1 MEIADFGVSSVA
13 GLPGE
18 ATSSNCRDSVV
29 YADVPG
35 DNIDEMVLSCGTS
48 EAWMQPSS
56 VSSVGNR
63 GGHLGPSYPPA
74 SGDFASF
81 PSYSNIS
88 SNAAM
93 PQQPGSGASGSAGG
107 CLATADIVKKEHESP
122 WIVVNALKR
131 EVFATAALLRAL
143 RMHAAAQTRGVS
155 AASQQQL
162 MGAIAPLVRSFELL
176 SDRLAA
182 AEAAKEPPP
191 AELQEQHI
199 HPFLF
204 VLAQQQLQHRQQQ
217 GLNKQQQLLQQ
228 SCMRALASAVLR
240 SLEQLLTVGLFHC
253 RTAAGRRCLHAL
265 IFSLTNCVL
274 QAAQRLLS
282 ATAVAALAS
291 EAYGGPFFAPSSP
304 AAEEELLL
312 LQCLDL
318 LSNSFLGAAGHVF
331 SDTCVA
337 RTLQCCAAVSLLTRA
352 SPLLRNAA
360 AARAMSI
367 ARHLFASDRLAA
379 LSQEQQQQQEEVSP
393 HKDEGAGQQEQDL
406 PQPQQQAASPPQFM
420 ARLRSQASLRSIES
434 GHPPLGRS
442 TAKAYGMDCRR
453 RFLALLARLLSIGGQ
468 RHSSSGANS
477 SSTNDG
483 SNTGG
488 KNTGLPPFVSP
499 PEAGASAPSTDGP
512 VDEKDVSA
520 KQPKAEEARQT
531 VEATAAA
538 IQPANITSPRDAA
551 RPEGLSGIDRVS
563 LVAPYM
569 LLQQNVVL
577 SSLNKERPP
586 RQMFGSL
593 RFILLLQFDSVL
605 ALCCLQDFESILG
618 HHGKE
623 KGAALE
629 TRLFCLRLLCV
640 ALEAGKDSI
649 CLFPSLLRPLQAQV
663 LPLVLQQ
670 DPRSAPLLLLSL
682 TLRLSIFTAGGPPR
696 TVLASEAQEIALD
709 MLRDLCSEDAF
720 GIELLL
726 NFDCDIRR
734 SNVFGVLLTLLMQLA
749 APRIPALRGSYRVAE
764 CGVEGPHGVLSSAV
778 STSVH
783 KRAAAPPTASEF
795 AVAKTAQ
802 QQNTPSGSSIS
813 PASNSQSGEGNKAH
827 HHGAFHL
834 RRVPQRPPART
845 ARSAADGSTAALAG
859 PAPESLATD
868 AAGVTRP
875 AGLSTVNRLALAAIL
890 RLIASL
896 ASSCEDLKRSN
907 GSKREYQQ
915 QLEEKQLETESAA
928 SYFLRIQDS
937 QSVGQRRR
945 NKALL
950 ALGAAA
956 FNASTKEAIL
966 QLEGLGLL
974 PAPATPKSVA
984 LFLKDTR
991 GLDLR
996 TVGLYL
1002 SANKPWNTQV
1012 LKEFVSLFKFS
1023 GVGLVAA
1030 LRDFLK
1036 AFRLPGESQQ
1046 IERVMEAFANEFFR
1060 QQPLVNC
1067 PHNEKLASAA
1077 GPAAQLT
1084 PQAPASTGEGKQ
1096 NKAEAKEPAELSM
1109 WRWVADEGFYC
1120 SSLSDSSDHLADGG
1134 KRDHGISCDILTQ
1147 QLSQFTPTQP
1157 PPGYV
1162 LMLHKDTVFVLSY
1175 SIIMLNTDQ
1184 HNSQVRS
1191 KMRVEDFLKNNRGI
1205 NNGSD
1210 LPPFFLQNIY
1220 ISIRHQEIKLK
1231 EAALPAAP
1239 STQPAAGQKADAATK
1254 EHQQPD
1260 LFDVLAEG
1268 WTPVEGAGMGWAAF
1282 ASPYGGPVATAS
1294 TASKDYVRIRD
1305 LFVASSGDDVRVSSS
1320 SRLTAEGLEY
1330 EMFQT
1335 LWNSGCLSVLRGA
1348 FEASLDLRQ
1357 LEEILCGCLSLA
1369 QAATILQQVAALNM
1383 IVAELCSYFVYSVP
1397 AHSQLILPPVMYLVR
1412 RSGALLREE
1421 GWGAIIELLL
1431 RLHALDLL
1439 PPALM
1444 GLDDFE
1450 GSGGTALYSLCN
1462 VSPPPF
1468 VPPPSRKDKGAA
1480 RRGGGWLGDLTS
1492 ILFALGDSDDE
1503 SDGEDGGGVHGQ
1515 LMAWPEEVNSVC
1527 DGLCV
1532 LRASTDFMLLPST
1545 LAVGLRPEAEPAE
1558 ASITHPASAQVQPSL
1573 PHWSNADVSDTAVAK
1588 EEPPRSVPV
1597 GTQQD
1602 QQQQCSQDDSAVAPA
1617 LTRGPMEEEES
1628 AAAMA
1633 PYLRLKSVLAHGV
1646 RVDLA
1651 VAELFRQ
1658 VEPTS
1663 SLSIAVVLLV
1673 HILLGFPSL
1682 RQNPGGIPCG
1692 QQKPLQHLPSSSSA
1706 SQGASSAAEGASTVA
1721 ASTLASVVPSSGAL
1735 SEGPPS
1741 LQAPDEM
1748 GHLSLAEGSMLS
1760 SYVVGV
1766 QRQRYDADTPRSSL
1780 SSSSSAGSTTSS
1792 SAAVTSGQGSSAPL
1806 FNLPPP
1812 VWSPLRG
1819 GVTPPLVSYREFTDR
1834 LFCLEVLGALMLSEL
1849 TPGSFSLNPSKD
1861 YGTALLQKSPWILCA
1876 VYLDAFLR
1884 RYAIGSAAAGVPNP
1898 LEAVGFAGP
1907 IEQHRQQYA
1916 TIAAASRADEQGGSS
1931 PAWARAMLDAS
1942 GRDPSTLAT
1951 VQSVCSVFQAIG
1963 SRRLV
1968 ETPASLPHWELLF
1981 IERLVVTI
1989 LRICLRLLSDE
2000 DSLLLPVYPQTG
2012 ASESAAHE
2020 TAGCA
2025 AACQVAIHL
2034 LQLLTLLHPNVF
2046 CMHVQRIAQSAIILI
2061 SRLNLRACSSPLLIQ
2076 VLLALYQRLVPLPAF
2091 APTSPLPQQLTQQQQ
2106 QQDLARRIL
2115 RSLSDWIRDPEAL
2128 ALLVLQH
2135 RNHYQMLLQTL
2146 MAFCVYTPPSSSPQS
2161 NFSTVDFRLEGE
2173 GPSKQQVQHQ
2183 GKTEGLGGAAPYAAN
2198 CTSLALLASLIPS
2211 IAAALQAKGEV
2222 VATRL
2227 AAAAGGSAAAP
2238 AGASGGSYNWR
2249 TRLDCQAMWLQA
2261 TQVLAIV
2268 CSFSARPV
2276 KVKALAVLQQMLI
2289 RGPSRGNASEICNGG
2304 ATERTDAMQDS
2315 IKLSRRE
2322 AEAGTDGAATAA
2334 SEYWGDAA
2342 DDPYTWRLCLQLV
2355 IFPLLS
2361 FRFDYPYTPPAPGD
2375 APPPPPQHQQH
2386 ANNVCGGDSAYSILT
2401 GLEAGMQQRDPHLT
2415 LPWMALPTRRRLT
2428 PEVAITTLGFD
2439 EESNCSETLFV
2450 MLMLCCRM
2458 PGLLLLGHFEFR
2470 LDLLSP
2476 CFAAALLK
2484 VYQRKAA
2491 AASLACRLFLTK
2503 MEQLLQPFTAKGF
2516 YVDFAPSRLPAGGA
2530 FESQGPQE
2538 AHPGGIEGLLP
2549 PLTQLVQLLVF
2560 EAKQAPL
2567 IYRDA
2572 FLESMKNT
2580 LLVVL
2585 TCPAVAASAIPSG
2598 LQTRISPA
2606 DILPLLLPDQQR
2618 QAHQPGGKEGAEA
2631 PQRVVEPAH
2640 DAVKSQAL
2648 LAALSCLTDSQ
2659 RLVVSAVSPFIGFAF
2674 PGVVQDLLLILP
2686 TAQPPAPSKKEES
2699 ASSKAPAPTDEREG
2713 TLREPEGD
2721 REEESPDVS
2730 RDGSQLN
2737 PVDSDRDPNES
2748 VAETHAE
2755 SASVQ

>member
-1 MEIADFGVSSVA
+1 
-13 GLPGE
+13 
-18 ATSSNCRDSVV
+18 
-29 YADVPG
+29 
-35 DNIDEMVLSCGTS
+35 MVLVVSF
-48 EAWMQPSS
+48 SS
-56 VSSVGNR
+56 
-63 GGHLGPSYPPA
+63 
-74 SGDFASF
+74 
-81 PSYSNIS
+81 
-88 SNAAM
+88 
-93 PQQPGSGASGSAGG
+93 
-107 CLATADIVKKEHESP
+107 
-122 WIVVNALKR
+122 
-131 EVFATAALLRAL
+131 
-143 RMHAAAQTRGVS
+143 AAQKT
-155 AASQQQL
+155 
-162 MGAIAPLVRSFELL
+162 
-176 SDRLAA
+176 
-182 AEAAKEPPP
+182 
-191 AELQEQHI
+191 
-199 HPFLF
+199 
-204 VLAQQQLQHRQQQ
+204 
-217 GLNKQQQLLQQ
+217 
-228 SCMRALASAVLR
+228 
-240 SLEQLLTVGLFHC
+240 
-253 RTAAGRRCLHAL
+253 
-265 IFSLTNCVL
+265 
-274 QAAQRLLS
+274 
-282 ATAVAALAS
+282 
-291 EAYGGPFFAPSSP
+291 
-304 AAEEELLL
+304 
-312 LQCLDL
+312 
-318 LSNSFLGAAGHVF
+318 
-331 SDTCVA
+331 
-337 RTLQCCAAVSLLTRA
+337 
-352 SPLLRNAA
+352 
-360 AARAMSI
+360 
-367 ARHLFASDRLAA
+367 
-379 LSQEQQQQQEEVSP
+379 
-393 HKDEGAGQQEQDL
+393 
-406 PQPQQQAASPPQFM
+406 
-420 ARLRSQASLRSIES
+420 
-434 GHPPLGRS
+434 
-442 TAKAYGMDCRR
+442 YGMESRR
-453 RFLALLARLLSIGGQ
+453 RFLALLAGLLSIEGQKHSNGGV
-468 RHSSSGANS
+468 NS
-477 SSTNDG
+477 SSSNDG
-483 SNTGG
+483 SDISG
-488 KNTGLPPFVSP
+488 KPSGLPPFVSP
-499 PEAGASAPSTDGP
+499 PEPGASPPSTEGAA
-512 VDEKDVSA
+512 DERDAST
-520 KQPKAEEARQT
+520 KQAKAEEGTQSVA
-531 VEATAAA
+531 ATTAA
-538 IQPANITSPRDAA
+538 IQPATGTAARDAA
-551 RPEGLSGIDRVS
+551 RPEGLSGIDR
-563 LVAPYM
+563 
-569 LLQQNVVL
+569 
-577 SSLNKERPP
+577 
-586 RQMFGSL
+586 
-593 RFILLLQFDSVL
+593 
-605 ALCCLQDFESILG
+605 DFESILG

-649 CLFPSLLRPLQAQV
+649 RLFPSLLQPLQAQV
-663 LPLVLQQ
+663 LPVVLQQ

-734 SNVFGVLLTLLMQLA
+734 SSVFGVLLTLLMQLA
-749 APRIPALRGSYRVAE
+749 APRVPALRGSYRAAE
-764 CGVEGPHGVLSSAV
+764 CGGEGPYGVLSTTV
-778 STSVH
+778 SPSVH
-783 KRAAAPPTASEF
+783 KRAAAPATASELG
-795 AVAKTAQ
+795 AAKPAQ
-802 QQNTPSGSSIS
+802 QQNTPSGSSLS

-834 RRVPQRPPART
+834 RRAPQRPPART
-845 ARSAADGSTAALAG
+845 ARSGAEGSTAALAG
-859 PAPESLATD
+859 PAPENLATD

-890 RLIASL
+890 RLISSL
-896 ASSCEDLKRSN
+896 ATSCEKLKCSD
-907 GSKREYQQ
+907 GSRQEYQQ
-915 QLEEKQLETESAA
+915 HIEEKPQLENESAA
-928 SYFLRIQDS
+928 AYFLRIQDS

-950 ALGAAA
+950 ARGAAA
-956 FNASTKEAIL
+956 FNANTKDGIL
-966 QLEGLGLL
+966 QLEELNLL
-974 PAPATPKSVA
+974 PTPATPKSVA
-984 LFLKDTR
+984 LFLKETR

-1012 LKEFVSLFKFS
+1012 LREFVSLFKFT

-1046 IERVMEAFANEFFR
+1046 IERVMEAFADEFFR

-1077 GPAAQLT
+1077 ESVA
-1084 PQAPASTGEGKQ
+1084 QAPPSSEESKQ
-1096 NKAEAKEPAELSM
+1096 SKAEAKEPPELSM

-1120 SSLSDSSDHLADGG
+1120 TSLSNSLDDTADSANKDHD
-1134 KRDHGISCDILTQ
+1134 KSCDMLTQ
-1147 QLSQFTPTQP
+1147 QLSQFTPAQP
-1157 PPGYV
+1157 PRGYV

-1239 STQPAAGQKADAATK
+1239 STQPASGQKADAATK

-1282 ASPYGGPVATAS
+1282 ASPYGGAVASVS
-1294 TASKDYVRIRD
+1294 TAPKDYVRMRD
-1305 LFVASSGDDVRVSSS
+1305 LFVASSGDGSKAGSGS
-1320 SRLTAEGLEY
+1320 PLTAEGLEY
-1330 EMFQT
+1330 EMFQS
-1335 LWNSGCLSVLRGA
+1335 LWSSGCFSVLRGA

-1369 QAATILQQVAALNM
+1369 RVATVLEQVAALNT
-1383 IVAELCSYFVYSVP
+1383 IVAELCSYFMYSVP
-1397 AHSQLILPPVMYLVR
+1397 AHSQLILPPVMYLIR
-1412 RSGALLREE
+1412 HSGALLREE

-1532 LRASTDFMLLPST
+1532 LRASTDFVLLPST
-1545 LAVGLRPEAEPAE
+1545 LATGLRPEAEPAE
-1558 ASITHPASAQVQPSL
+1558 APMADPASAQVRPSG
-1573 PHWSNADVSDTAVAK
+1573 PQRSNADVSDTPVAK
-1588 EEPPRSVPV
+1588 QQPLKNGPAN
-1597 GTQQD
+1597 TQQD
-1602 QQQQCSQDDSAVAPA
+1602 QQQQSSQDEPASAPA
-1617 LTRGPMEEEES
+1617 SAPGPLEEEEA

-1633 PYLRLKSVLAHGV
+1633 PYLRLKGVLAHGV

-1658 VEPTS
+1658 IEPTS

-1682 RQNPGGIPCG
+1682 RQYPGGIPSG
-1692 QQKPLQHLPSSSSA
+1692 PQKQLQHVPSSSA
-1706 SQGASSAAEGASTVA
+1706 SQGASSVAEGASTAA
-1721 ASTLASVVPSSGAL
+1721 ASSVTSAAPSAGAL
-1735 SEGPPS
+1735 TEGPPS
-1741 LQAPDEM
+1741 LQAPDETT
-1748 GHLSLAEGSMLS
+1748 HPYFALAEGSMLS
-1760 SYVVGV
+1760 SYVVDV
-1766 QRQRYDADTPRSSL
+1766 QRQRFEAETPRSSL
-1780 SSSSSAGSTTSS
+1780 SSSSSASSTTTS
-1792 SAAVTSGQGSSAPL
+1792 SAAVASGQGSGAVL
-1806 FNLPPP
+1806 MNLPPP

-1819 GVTPPLVSYREFTDR
+1819 GMTPSLLSYREFTDR

-1898 LEAVGFAGP
+1898 LEAVGLAGP
-1907 IEQHRQQYA
+1907 IEQHRQQH
-1916 TIAAASRADEQGGSS
+1916 AAAGRAAGGDEQGDSS
-1931 PAWARAMLDAS
+1931 PAWARAMLSAC
-1942 GRDPSTLAT
+1942 GKDPLAVAT
-1951 VQSVCSVFQAIG
+1951 VQSVCSVFQAVG

-2000 DSLLLPVYPQTG
+2000 DSLLLPVYPQSG
-2012 ASESAAHE
+2012 ACESATHE

-2025 AACQVAIHL
+2025 AACQ
-2034 LQLLTLLHPNVF
+2034 
-2046 CMHVQRIAQSAIILI
+2046 ILI

-2106 QQDLARRIL
+2106 QQDLARRVL

-2146 MAFCVYTPPSSSPQS
+2146 MAFCIYTPPSSQS
-2161 NFSTVDFRLEGE
+2161 NFPTVDLRSEGE
-2173 GPSKQQVQHQ
+2173 GASKQQMQQQ
-2183 GKTEGLGGAAPYAAN
+2183 GKVEGLGGAAPYAAN
-2198 CTSLALLASLIPS
+2198 CTSLALMASLISS
-2211 IAAALQAKGEV
+2211 IGAALQAKAEV

-2227 AAAAGGSAAAP
+2227 AAAAKGAAATS

-2249 TRLDCQAMWLQA
+2249 TRLDCQAMWLQVM
-2261 TQVLAIV
+2261 QVLAIV

-2276 KVKALAVLQQMLI
+2276 KVKALAQMLI
-2289 RGPSRGNASEICNGG
+2289 RGSTRENAIEACNGVP
-2304 ATERTDAMQDS
+2304 TERTDGVQESAKPSQS
-2315 IKLSRRE
+2315 
-2322 AEAGTDGAATAA
+2322 AAAAATDSAA
-2334 SEYWGDAA
+2334 AAAVDYWANAA

-2355 IFPLLS
+2355 VFPLLS

-2375 APPPPPQHQQH
+2375 APPPPPQNQQH
-2386 ANNVCGGDSAYSILT
+2386 ANGICGGDSAYSILT
-2401 GLEAGMQQRDPHLT
+2401 GLESGMQQRDPHLT

-2428 PEVAITTLGFD
+2428 PEVAITTLGLD
-2439 EESNCSETLFV
+2439 E
-2450 MLMLCCRM
+2450 
-2458 PGLLLLGHFEFR
+2458 
-2470 LDLLSP
+2470 
-2476 CFAAALLK
+2476 

-2503 MEQLLQPFTAKGF
+2503 MEQLLQPFSPKGF
-2516 YVDFAPSRLPAGGA
+2516 YVDFAPNRLPAMGA
-2530 FESQGPQE
+2530 SESQGPQE
-2538 AHPGGIEGLLP
+2538 VHPGGIEGLLP

-2572 FLESMKNT
+2572 FLESMKNS

-2585 TCPAVAASAIPSG
+2585 TCPAVAATAIPSG
-2598 LQTRISPA
+2598 LQARISPA
-2606 DILPLLLPDQQR
+2606 DILPLLIPEQQR
-2618 QAHQPGGKEGAEA
+2618 QAQQLGGNEGAEA
-2631 PQRVVEPAH
+2631 RQRGEEPAQ

-2648 LAALSCLTDSQ
+2648 LKALSCLTDSQ
-2659 RLVVSAVSPFIGFAF
+2659 RLVVSAVSPFICFAF
-2674 PGVVQDLLLILP
+2674 SGVLQELLLILP
-2686 TAQPPAPSKKEES
+2686 TPQPPASSGKEES
-2699 ASSKAPAPTDEREG
+2699 TSSKAPASNDEREG

-2730 RDGSQLN
+2730 GDGSQLN
-2737 PVDSDRDPNES
+2737 AADSDRDPNES
-2748 VAETHAE
+2748 VAEASVE

>member
-1 MEIADFGVSSVA
+1 MEVAASGVSSVS
-13 GLPGE
+13 GPPGE
-18 ATSSNCRDSVV
+18 ATNSSSSNCRDTAVF
-29 YADVPG
+29 ADVPG
-35 DNIDEMVLSCGTS
+35 DNIDEMIPSCGAS

-63 GGHLGPSYPPA
+63 GGHLGPSYPPT
-74 SGDFASF
+74 SGEFASF

-93 PQQPGSGASGSAGG
+93 PQQQGSGASDSAVD
-107 CLATADIVKKEHESP
+107 CLGTADVVRKERESP
-122 WIVVNALKR
+122 WTIVNALKR

-143 RMHAAAQTRGVS
+143 RMHAASQTRGVT

-162 MGAIAPLVRSFELL
+162 MAAIAPLVRSFELL

-217 GLNKQQQLLQQ
+217 GLSKQQQLLQQ

-240 SLEQLLTVGLFHC
+240 
-253 RTAAGRRCLHAL
+253 AAGRRCLHAL
-265 IFSLTNCVL
+265 ILSLTNCVL

-282 ATAVAALAS
+282 ASTQPTAHNAAAAAAVATLAT
-291 EAYGGPFFAPSSP
+291 EAYGGSFFAPSSP
-304 AAEEELLL
+304 AAEEELLV

-318 LSNSFLGAAGHVF
+318 LTNSFLGPAGHVF

-337 RTLQCCAAVSLLTRA
+337 RTLQCCVAVSLLTRA

-367 ARHLFASDRLAA
+367 TRHLFASERLAA
-379 LSQEQQQQQEEVSP
+379 LSQEQQHQEVSPQNDEGMGQQEEDLQQP
-393 HKDEGAGQQEQDL
+393 HQE
-406 PQPQQQAASPPQFM
+406 AASPPQFM
-420 ARLRSQASLRSIES
+420 ARLRSAASLRSMES
-434 GHPPLGRS
+434 AYPPLGRFVAVRLPLYLCGCFLPS
-442 TAKAYGMDCRR
+442 RGLGFPVVSEQPFVFHKPWSEGFFLQRGIRPRMVLVVPLLSAAQKTYGMECRR
-453 RFLALLARLLSIGGQ
+453 RFLALLAGLLSSEGQ
-468 RHSSSGANS
+468 KHSNSGVNS
-477 SSTNDG
+477 SSSNDV
-483 SNTGG
+483 SNISG
-488 KNTGLPPFVSP
+488 KHSGLPPFVSP
-499 PEAGASAPSTDGP
+499 PKAGASPPSTEGP
-512 VDEKDVSA
+512 VDEKDVSI
-520 KQPKAEEARQT
+520 KQARAEEGPQT
-531 VEATAAA
+531 VAATAAA
-538 IQPANITSPRDAA
+538 IQPTSVTSARDAA
-551 RPEGLSGIDRVS
+551 RPEGLPGIDR
-563 LVAPYM
+563 
-569 LLQQNVVL
+569 
-577 SSLNKERPP
+577 
-586 RQMFGSL
+586 
-593 RFILLLQFDSVL
+593 
-605 ALCCLQDFESILG
+605 
-618 HHGKE
+618 
-623 KGAALE
+623 
-629 TRLFCLRLLCV
+629 
-640 ALEAGKDSI
+640 
-649 CLFPSLLRPLQAQV
+649 AQV
-663 LPLVLQQ
+663 LPVVLQH

-682 TLRLSIFTAGGPPR
+682 TLRLSIFTAGSPPR

-749 APRIPALRGSYRVAE
+749 APRVPALRGSYRVAE
-764 CGVEGPHGVLSSAV
+764 CGVEGPYGALNTIV
-778 STSVH
+778 SPSVH
-783 KRAAAPPTASEF
+783 RRAGAPPTASELA
-795 AVAKTAQ
+795 AVKPAQ
-802 QQNTPSGSSIS
+802 QQYTPAGSSLS
-813 PASNSQSGEGNKAH
+813 PASNSQPGEGNKAH

-834 RRVPQRPPART
+834 RRAPQRPPART
-845 ARSAADGSTAALAG
+845 ARSGAEGSTAALAG
-859 PAPESLATD
+859 PTPENLATD

-890 RLIASL
+890 RLISSL
-896 ASSCEDLKRSN
+896 ATSCEKAKCSD
-907 GSKREYQQ
+907 GSKQEYPQHI
-915 QLEEKQLETESAA
+915 EEKAQLETESAA
-928 SYFLRIQDS
+928 AFFLRIQDS

-950 ALGAAA
+950 ARGAAA
-956 FNASTKEAIL
+956 FNANTKDAIL
-966 QLEGLGLL
+966 QLEELGLL
-974 PAPATPKSVA
+974 PTPATPKSVA
-984 LFLKDTR
+984 LFLKETR

-1012 LKEFVSLFKFS
+1012 RRGTE
-1023 GVGLVAA
+1023 
-1030 LRDFLK
+1030 
-1036 AFRLPGESQQ
+1036 GESQQ
-1046 IERVMEAFANEFFR
+1046 IERVMEAFADEFFR

-1077 GPAAQLT
+1077 ESVAQ
-1084 PQAPASTGEGKQ
+1084 PASQATPSSGESKQ
-1096 NKAEAKEPAELSM
+1096 SKAEAKEPPELSM

-1120 SSLSDSSDHLADGG
+1120 ASLCDSPDDTADSVH
-1134 KRDHGISCDILTQ
+1134 RDHDKSCEILTQ

-1157 PPGYV
+1157 PHGYV
-1162 LMLHKDTVFVLSY
+1162 LMLHKDTVFVLAY

-1210 LPPFFLQNIY
+1210 LPSFFLQNIY

-1231 EAALPAAP
+1231 EAALPTAP
-1239 STQPAAGQKADAATK
+1239 STQPASGQKADAATK
-1254 EHQQPD
+1254 EHLQPD

-1268 WTPVEGAGMGWAAF
+1268 WTPVEGAGTGWAAF
-1282 ASPYGGPVATAS
+1282 ASPYGGPVASTPTAP
-1294 TASKDYVRIRD
+1294 KDYVRIRD
-1305 LFVASSGDDVRVSSS
+1305 LFVASSGDGVELSSGS
-1320 SRLTAEGLEY
+1320 YLTAEGLEY
-1330 EMFQT
+1330 EMFQS
-1335 LWNSGCLSVLRGA
+1335 LWSSGCLSVLRGA

-1369 QAATILQQVAALNM
+1369 RVATILEQVAALNT

-1397 AHSQLILPPVMYLVR
+1397 AHSQLILPPVMYLIR
-1412 RSGALLREE
+1412 HSGALLREE

-1503 SDGEDGGGVHGQ
+1503 SDGEDGGAVHGQ
-1515 LMAWPEEVNSVC
+1515 LMAWPEEVNSAC

-1532 LRASTDFMLLPST
+1532 LRASTDFVLLPST
-1545 LAVGLRPEAEPAE
+1545 LATGLRPEAEAAE
-1558 ASITHPASAQVQPSL
+1558 APMAHPASAQVQLSL
-1573 PHWSNADVSDTAVAK
+1573 PQRSNADVSDSRVAK
-1588 EEPPRSVPV
+1588 QHPPGRGPV
-1597 GTQQD
+1597 DTQQG
-1602 QQQQCSQDDSAVAPA
+1602 QQQQSSQDDSAGAPA
-1617 LTRGPMEEEES
+1617 SAPAPLEEEEA

-1633 PYLRLKSVLAHGV
+1633 PYLRLKAVLAHGV

-1658 VEPTS
+1658 VEPRS

-1682 RQNPGGIPCG
+1682 RQYPGGLPSG
-1692 QQKPLQHLPSSSSA
+1692 AQKQLQHLPSSSTA
-1706 SQGASSAAEGASTVA
+1706 SQGASSAAEGASTAA
-1721 ASTLASVVPSSGAL
+1721 ASSLASVVPSSGAL
-1735 SEGPPS
+1735 TEGPPS
-1741 LQAPDEM
+1741 LQAPDETS
-1748 GHLSLAEGSMLS
+1748 HPSFSLAEGSMLS
-1760 SYVVGV
+1760 SYVVDV
-1766 QRQRYDADTPRSSL
+1766 QRQRFDADTPRSSI
-1780 SSSSSAGSTTSS
+1780 SSSSSASSTTAS
-1792 SAAVTSGQGSSAPL
+1792 SAAVTSGQGSGAL
-1806 FNLPPP
+1806 LLDLPPP

-1819 GVTPPLVSYREFTDR
+1819 GVTPSLLSYRELTDR

-1849 TPGSFSLNPSKD
+1849 TPGSFSLNSSKD

-1898 LEAVGFAGP
+1898 LEAVGLGGP
-1907 IEQHRQQYA
+1907 IEQHRQQQA
-1916 TIAAASRADEQGGSS
+1916 TIGGAVGVDEQGGSS
-1931 PAWARAMLDAS
+1931 PTWARAMLSAC
-1942 GRDPSTLAT
+1942 GKDPLAVAT
-1951 VQSVCSVFQAIG
+1951 VQSVCSVFQAVG

-2000 DSLLLPVYPQTG
+2000 DSLLLPVYSHSG
-2012 ASESAAHE
+2012 ACASATHE

-2091 APTSPLPQQLTQQQQ
+2091 APTSPLPQQLIQQQQ
-2106 QQDLARRIL
+2106 QQDLARRVL

-2135 RNHYQMLLQTL
+2135 RNHFQMLLQTL
-2146 MAFCVYTPPSSSPQS
+2146 MAFCIYTPPSTSPQS
-2161 NFSTVDFRLEGE
+2161 NSSTVDFRSEGE
-2173 GPSKQQVQHQ
+2173 GTSKQQVQQQ
-2183 GKTEGLGGAAPYAAN
+2183 GKIEGLGGAAPYAAN
-2198 CTSLALLASLIPS
+2198 CTSLALLASLISS
-2211 IAAALQAKGEV
+2211 IGAALQAKAEV

-2227 AAAAGGSAAAP
+2227 AAAAKGLAATP
-2238 AGASGGSYNWR
+2238 AGGTGGSYNWR
-2249 TRLDCQAMWLQA
+2249 TRLDCQAMWLQVM
-2261 TQVLAIV
+2261 QVLAIV

-2289 RGPSRGNASEICNGG
+2289 RGSTRENTSEVCNG
-2304 ATERTDAMQDS
+2304 ATTERTDGAQES
-2315 IKLSRRE
+2315 IKPSRS
-2322 AEAGTDGAATAA
+2322 AAAAGTDDAATAA
-2334 SEYWGDAA
+2334 VDYWGDAA

-2355 IFPLLS
+2355 VFPLLS
-2361 FRFDYPYTPPAPGD
+2361 FRFDYPYTPPSPGD

-2386 ANNVCGGDSAYSILT
+2386 ANGVCGGDSAYSILT

-2428 PEVAITTLGFD
+2428 PEVAITTLGLD
-2439 EESNCSETLFV
+2439 EPF
-2450 MLMLCCRM
+2450 
-2458 PGLLLLGHFEFR
+2458 
-2470 LDLLSP
+2470 SP
-2476 CFAAALLK
+2476 
-2484 VYQRKAA
+2484 
-2491 AASLACRLFLTK
+2491 
-2503 MEQLLQPFTAKGF
+2503 KGF
-2516 YVDFAPSRLPAGGA
+2516 YVDFAPNRLPAGGA
-2530 FESQGPQE
+2530 LESHGPQE

-2585 TCPAVAASAIPSG
+2585 TCPAVAATAIPCG
-2598 LQTRISPA
+2598 LQSRISPA
-2606 DILPLLLPDQQR
+2606 DILPLLIPEQQR
-2618 QAHQPGGKEGAEA
+2618 QAHPPGGNEGAEA
-2631 PQRVVEPAH
+2631 RQRGEEPAQ

-2648 LAALSCLTDSQ
+2648 LKALSSLTDSQ
-2659 RLVVSAVSPFIGFAF
+2659 RLVVSAVSPFICFAF
-2674 PGVVQDLLLILP
+2674 SGVVQELLLILP
-2686 TAQPPAPSKKEES
+2686 TPQPPASPGKEES
-2699 ASSKAPAPTDEREG
+2699 ASLKAPASNDEREG
-2713 TLREPEGD
+2713 ALREPEGD

-2730 RDGSQLN
+2730 GDGSQLN
-2737 PVDSDRDPNES
+2737 AAESDCDPNES
-2748 VAETHAE
+2748 VAETSGE
-2755 SASVQ
+2755 SPSVQ

>member
-1 MEIADFGVSSVA
+1 MEAAACGVPSVA
-13 GLPGE
+13 GPPGE
-18 ATSSNCRDSVV
+18 ATSSSSSSNCRDSVV
-29 YADVPG
+29 YADISG
-35 DNIDEMVLSCGTS
+35 DNIDEMILSCGAS

-56 VSSVGNR
+56 VSSICNR
-63 GGHLGPSYPPA
+63 GAHLGPFYPPT
-74 SGDFASF
+74 SGEFASF

-93 PQQPGSGASGSAGG
+93 PHQQGLGATGSAVG
-107 CLATADIVKKEHESP
+107 CIATADKVKKGHESS

-155 AASQQQL
+155 VASQQQL

-217 GLNKQQQLLQQ
+217 GLSKQQQLLQQ

-240 SLEQLLTVGLFHC
+240 SLEQLLTVGLLHC

-265 IFSLTNCVL
+265 ILSLTNCIL

-282 ATAVAALAS
+282 ASTQPTAHNAAAAAAAAALAS
-291 EAYGGPFFAPSSP
+291 EAYGGSFFAPSSP

-312 LQCLDL
+312 LQCVDL
-318 LSNSFLGAAGHVF
+318 LTNSFLGPAGHLF

-337 RTLQCCAAVSLLTRA
+337 RTLQCCVAVSLLTRA
-352 SPLLRNAA
+352 SALLRNAA

-367 ARHLFASDRLAA
+367 ARHLFASERLAA
-379 LSQEQQQQQEEVSP
+379 LSQEQQQQQEVPPQNE
-393 HKDEGAGQQEQDL
+393 EGVRKQEQDL
-406 PQPQQQAASPPQFM
+406 QQPHQQAASPPQFM
-420 ARLRSQASLRSIES
+420 ARLRSAASLRSMES
-434 GHPPLGRS
+434 VE
-442 TAKAYGMDCRR
+442 CRR
-453 RFLALLARLLSIGGQ
+453 RFLALLAGLLSIEGQ

-477 SSTNDG
+477 SSNNDG
-483 SNTGG
+483 SNTSG
-488 KNTGLPPFVSP
+488 KHCGLPPFVSP
-499 PEAGASAPSTDGP
+499 PEAGASASPTDGP
-512 VDEKDVSA
+512 EDEKDVSTRQA
-520 KQPKAEEARQT
+520 KAEEGQQT
-531 VEATAAA
+531 VAATAAA
-538 IQPANITSPRDAA
+538 NQPANVTSARDAA
-551 RPEGLSGIDRVS
+551 RPEGLSGIDR
-563 LVAPYM
+563 
-569 LLQQNVVL
+569 
-577 SSLNKERPP
+577 
-586 RQMFGSL
+586 
-593 RFILLLQFDSVL
+593 
-605 ALCCLQDFESILG
+605 DFESILG

-640 ALEAGKDSI
+640 ALEAGKETI
-649 CLFPSLLRPLQAQV
+649 CLFPSLLRPLQVQI

-682 TLRLSIFTAGGPPR
+682 TLRALADFIVFLRPYIKDRMERCLYQLLRLSIFTAGGPPR

-709 MLRDLCSEDAF
+709 MLRDLCAEDAF

-726 NFDCDIRR
+726 NFDCDIRH
-734 SNVFGVLLTLLMQLA
+734 SSVFGVLLTLLMQLA
-749 APRIPALRGSYRVAE
+749 VPRIPALRGSYRPAE
-764 CGVEGPHGVLSSAV
+764 CGVEGPQRVLSSTV
-778 STSVH
+778 SPSLH
-783 KRAAAPPTASEF
+783 RRAAALPTASE
-795 AVAKTAQ
+795 VAAAKSAQ
-802 QQNTPSGSSIS
+802 QQNIPAGSSLS
-813 PASNSQSGEGNKAH
+813 PANSSQSGEGSKAH

-834 RRVPQRPPART
+834 RRATQRPPART
-845 ARSAADGSTAALAG
+845 ARSAAEGSTAALAG
-859 PAPESLATD
+859 PAPENLATD

-875 AGLSTVNRLALAAIL
+875 AGLSTINRLALAAIL
-890 RLIASL
+890 RLISSL
-896 ASSCEDLKRSN
+896 ASSCENLKRSD
-907 GSKREYQQ
+907 GSKQECQQ
-915 QLEEKQLETESAA
+915 QIEKAHLETESAA

-950 ALGAAA
+950 ARGAAA
-956 FNASTKEAIL
+956 FNVNTKEAIL
-966 QLEGLGLL
+966 QLEELGLL
-974 PAPATPKSVA
+974 PTPATPKSVA
-984 LFLKDTR
+984 LFLKETR

-996 TVGLYL
+996 TVGIYL

-1012 LKEFVSLFKFS
+1012 LREFVSLFKFS

-1046 IERVMEAFANEFFR
+1046 IERVMEAFADEFFR
-1060 QQPLVNC
+1060 QQPLVKC
-1067 PHNEKLASAA
+1067 LHNEKLASATES
-1077 GPAAQLT
+1077 AAQST
-1084 PQAPASTGEGKQ
+1084 PQAPFSSGESKQ
-1096 NKAEAKEPAELSM
+1096 SEAGAKEPAELSM

-1120 SSLSDSSDHLADGG
+1120 TSLSDSPDDAAGIGNTDHD
-1134 KRDHGISCDILTQ
+1134 KSRDILTQ
-1147 QLSQFTPTQP
+1147 HLSQFTPTQP
-1157 PPGYV
+1157 PHGYV

-1210 LPPFFLQNIY
+1210 LPAFFLQNIY

-1231 EAALPAAP
+1231 EAALPTAP

-1268 WTPVEGAGMGWAAF
+1268 WTPVEGAGLGWAAF
-1282 ASPYGGPVATAS
+1282 ASPYGGPVASTS
-1294 TASKDYVRIRD
+1294 TASKDYVRMRD
-1305 LFVASSGDDVRVSSS
+1305 LFDASSGDGVKVSSGS
-1320 SRLTAEGLEY
+1320 YLTAEGLEY
-1330 EMFQT
+1330 EMFQS
-1335 LWNSGCLSVLRGA
+1335 LWISGCLSVLLGA

-1369 QAATILQQVAALNM
+1369 RVATILEQVAALNT

-1397 AHSQLILPPVMYLVR
+1397 AHSQLILPPVMYLIR
-1412 RSGALLREE
+1412 RSGAFLREE

-1468 VPPPSRKDKGAA
+1468 VPPPLRKDKGAA
-1480 RRGGGWLGDLTS
+1480 RKGGGWLGDLTS

-1503 SDGEDGGGVHGQ
+1503 SDGEDGGGMHGQ
-1515 LMAWPEEVNSVC
+1515 LMAWPEEVSSVC

-1532 LRASTDFMLLPST
+1532 LRASTDFVLLPST
-1545 LAVGLRPEAEPAE
+1545 LAIGLRPEAEPAE
-1558 ASITHPASAQVQPSL
+1558 VPIAHPASTQVQPSS
-1573 PHWSNADVSDTAVAK
+1573 PQRSNAAVTDTARAK
-1588 EEPPRSVPV
+1588 QQPPRNGPDD
-1597 GTQQD
+1597 TQQD
-1602 QQQQCSQDDSAVAPA
+1602 QQQQSSQDDPAVAPA
-1617 LTRGPMEEEES
+1617 LAGGPLEEEEA

-1633 PYLRLKSVLAHGV
+1633 PYLRLKAVLAHGIH
-1646 RVDLA
+1646 VDLA

-1682 RQNPGGIPCG
+1682 RRNPGGIPSG
-1692 QQKPLQHLPSSSSA
+1692 QQKQLQHIPSSSA
-1706 SQGASSAAEGASTVA
+1706 TSQGALSAAEGASAAA
-1721 ASTLASVVPSSGAL
+1721 ASTLASVLPSSGAL
-1735 SEGPPS
+1735 AEGPPS

-1748 GHLSLAEGSMLS
+1748 SHSPLSLAEGSMLS
-1760 SYVVGV
+1760 SYVVDV
-1766 QRQRYDADTPRSSL
+1766 QRQRFDADTPRSSI
-1780 SSSSSAGSTTSS
+1780 SSRSFASSTTAS
-1792 SAAVTSGQGSSAPL
+1792 SAAVASGQGSGVPL
-1806 FNLPPP
+1806 FSLPPP

-1819 GVTPPLVSYREFTDR
+1819 GVSPSLLSYREFTDR

-1861 YGTALLQKSPWILCA
+1861 YGKALLQKSPWILCA

-1898 LEAVGFAGP
+1898 LEAVGLAGP
-1907 IEQHRQQYA
+1907 IEQHRQQHA
-1916 TIAAASRADEQGGSS
+1916 TIAAAAGADEQGGNS
-1931 PAWARAMLDAS
+1931 PVWARAMLSAC
-1942 GRDPSTLAT
+1942 GKDPLALPT

-2012 ASESAAHE
+2012 ASESATHE

-2106 QQDLARRIL
+2106 QQDLARRVL

-2146 MAFCVYTPPSSSPQS
+2146 MAFCIYTPPSSSPQS
-2161 NFSTVDFRLEGE
+2161 DFSTVDLRSEGE
-2173 GPSKQQVQHQ
+2173 GPSKQQVQQQ
-2183 GKTEGLGGAAPYAAN
+2183 GKAEGLGGAAPYAAN
-2198 CTSLALLASLIPS
+2198 CTSLALLASLISS
-2211 IAAALQAKGEV
+2211 IGAALQVKAEV
-2222 VATRL
+2222 VTSRL
-2227 AAAAGGSAAAP
+2227 AAAANGVAAAS
-2238 AGASGGSYNWR
+2238 AGGTGGSYNWR
-2249 TRLDCQAMWLQA
+2249 TRLDCQAMWLQSM
-2261 TQVLAIV
+2261 QVLAIV

-2276 KVKALAVLQQMLI
+2276 KVKALAVMQQMLI
-2289 RGPSRGNASEICNGG
+2289 RGSSRENVSEVCNGA
-2304 ATERTDAMQDS
+2304 ATERTDGVQES
-2315 IKLSRRE
+2315 TKPSRSP
-2322 AEAGTDGAATAA
+2322 AAAGRDGAATAA
-2334 SEYWGDAA
+2334 TEYWANAA

-2355 IFPLLS
+2355 VFPLLS

-2375 APPPPPQHQQH
+2375 APPPPPQHQQQ
-2386 ANNVCGGDSAYSILT
+2386 ANGICGGDSAYSILT
-2401 GLEAGMQQRDPHLT
+2401 GLEAGMQQRDPHVT

-2428 PEVAITTLGFD
+2428 PEMAITTLGLD
-2439 EESNCSETLFV
+2439 EKTRF
-2450 MLMLCCRM
+2450 LMLALCWHILALFLSDHLES
-2458 PGLLLLGHFEFR
+2458 P
-2470 LDLLSP
+2470 LDHSSR

-2491 AASLACRLFLTK
+2491 ASSLACRLFLTK
-2503 MEQLLQPFTAKGF
+2503 MEQLLQPFSPKGF
-2516 YVDFAPSRLPAGGA
+2516 YVDFAPNRPTAVGA
-2530 FESQGPQE
+2530 LESHGPQKVQ
-2538 AHPGGIEGLLP
+2538 PGGIEGLLA

-2585 TCPAVAASAIPSG
+2585 TCPAVAATAIPSG

-2606 DILPLLLPDQQR
+2606 DIMPLLLPDQQR
-2618 QAHQPGGKEGAEA
+2618 QSLETGGKEGAEDR
-2631 PQRVVEPAH
+2631 QRGEEPAH

-2659 RLVVSAVSPFIGFAF
+2659 RLVVSAVSPFICFAF
-2674 PGVVQDLLLILP
+2674 SGVVQELLLILP
-2686 TAQPPAPSKKEES
+2686 TPQPPAFSRKRES
-2699 ASSKAPAPTDEREG
+2699 ASSKAPAPSDEREG
-2713 TLREPEGD
+2713 TLHEPEGD
-2721 REEESPDVS
+2721 REEESCDVS
-2730 RDGSQLN
+2730 GDGSQLN
-2737 PVDSDRDPNES
+2737 AADSDRDPSES
-2748 VAETHAE
+2748 VVET
-2755 SASVQ
+2755 SADSAGV